1 MTRRLDTT
9 RAGKKKDDDDDD
21 ADADARSSA
30 RARVSDISVRSRIR
44 SVDGF
49 A

>member
-9 RAGKKKDDDDDD
+9 RAGKKKDDDDD